1 MSDQRYLV
9 AARKYR
15 PQRFGELVA
24 QEHITE
30 TLKNALRMDRL
41 AHAYLFSGPR
51 GVGKTTAAR
60 ILAKAINCTTP
71 LDERGD
77 HAEPCRR
84 CDSCRSFEE
93 GRSLNI
99 IEIDAASN
107 NKVDDIRELRE
118 TVRVPPQGSR
128 KKVYIIDEVH
138 MLSTSAFNALLKTL
152 EEPPPYVLFI
162 FATTEPHKVL
172 ATILSRCQRFDFR
185 RIPVPEIV
193 ARLEEICGEEGITAD
208 EASLLLL
215 ARKGD
220 GALRDALSAFDQAV
234 SLCGTNLVYADLA
247 QALGVVDVDLFFE
260 VTGHVRERSAAG
272 MLRLVDR
279 VVRAGYDLQEF
290 LAGLAEHLR
299 NALVAATMPDVGLI
313 EATEAVKARYA
324 ELGQDVREA
333 DLLRLLMLVSEAEET
348 MASSTQ
354 PRLKLEM
361 ALLKMASLTPSAD
374 LREALAKLDRLEAM
388 AREGTLPDSFASPEN
403 PPSENPRQEAQQP
416 ERAPLEK
423 PSSEASGRQASTSPT
438 PTSPTSESAS
448 STSEMVA
455 AAPAS
460 VPEPTLPPSRAPETS
475 GSEEATSRENAA
487 REEVPQEEA
496 PAVPQRP
503 AAIIHPMPPRSAPP
517 PSDPSFTEASFAQ
530 DPEEATT
537 SADEPGDENPAA
549 DVRPADQ
556 EPRTA
561 PSYLSLFGTPA
572 LQRKPTRSAA
582 RPTSEQDDAQALFS
596 GSGALA
602 VQDAPALANKDDGA
616 ERLLRQA
623 TAVWGRC
630 VEAVKRERIHVGALL
645 QHTKPDAV
653 QGDVLLLA
661 VPDDFHRRF
670 LQIEQEYLTQ
680 HLEKALGEPLSSI
693 RFVIQETLPSPDDEV
708 AADVFDAKAYME
720 KKRQENPVVRAIFEQ
735 FGGELVW

>member
-1 MSDQRYLV
+1 MSNQRYLV

-24 QEHITE
+24 QEHITG

-77 HAEPCRR
+77 QAEPCRQ

-107 NKVDDIRELRE
+107 NKVDDIRDLRE

-185 RIPVPEIV
+185 RIPVPETV
-193 ARLEEICGEEGITAD
+193 ARLEEICGEENITAD

-234 SLCGTNLVYADLA
+234 SLCGTNLVYAELA

-260 VTGHVRERSAAG
+260 VTRHVQDRSAAG

-290 LAGLAEHLR
+290 LVGLAEHLR
-299 NALVAATMPDVGLI
+299 NALVAATMPDVQLI
-313 EATEAVKARYA
+313 EATEAIKARYA
-324 ELGQDVREA
+324 ALGQDVREA
-333 DLLRLLMLVSEAEET
+333 DLLRLLMLVSEADEA

-374 LREALAKLDRLEAM
+374 LREALAKLDRLETM
-388 AREGTLPDSFASPEN
+388 AREGKLPDGFVSSKGEEPPSPE
-403 PPSENPRQEAQQP
+403 PKTSA
-416 ERAPLEK
+416 
-423 PSSEASGRQASTSPT
+423 SEAPAPQASAP
-438 PTSPTSESAS
+438 PAPTSE
-448 STSEMVA
+448 A
-455 AAPAS
+455 AAPKPEAAAAEPEAAS
-460 VPEPTLPPSRAPETS
+460 TPPADLPTQQPPKSLLSSDSALPETVADEAPDVPE
-475 GSEEATSRENAA
+475 
-487 REEVPQEEA
+487 
-496 PAVPQRP
+496 RP
-503 AAIIHPMPPRSAPP
+503 AATIHPMPPRPATPTDEP
-517 PSDPSFTEASFAQ
+517 VA
-530 DPEEATT
+530 EEPDEDVAG
-537 SADEPGDENPAA
+537 ADEPADDVPPP
-549 DVRPADQ
+549 DVRPGAQ
-556 EPRTA
+556 ETRPA

-572 LQRKPTRSAA
+572 LQRKPAGSAQ
-582 RPTSEQDDAQALFS
+582 PTSEQDDAQALFS

-602 VQDAPALANKDDGA
+602 VQEAPALAEKAADAD
-616 ERLLRQA
+616 RLLRRA
-623 TAVWGRC
+623 ESVWGRC
-630 VEAVKRERIHVGALL
+630 VEAIKQERIHVGALL
-645 QHTKPDAV
+645 QHTRPDAV

-670 LQIEQEYLTQ
+670 LQIEQAYLTE
-680 HLEKALGEPLSSI
+680 HLEKALGEPLASI
-693 RFVIQETLPSPDDEV
+693 RFVIRETLPSPNDE
-708 AADVFDAKAYME
+708 ATADVFDAKAYME